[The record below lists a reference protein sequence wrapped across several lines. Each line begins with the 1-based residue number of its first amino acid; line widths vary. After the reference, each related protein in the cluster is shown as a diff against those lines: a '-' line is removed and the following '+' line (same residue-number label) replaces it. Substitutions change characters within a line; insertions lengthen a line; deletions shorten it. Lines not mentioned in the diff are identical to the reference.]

1 MYVAILGAG
10 RVGSSLTSRLL
21 ESGSEVVAI
30 DSDKGKADLLN
41 EAVGKICILGDGSS
55 LSVLEDAGLSRV
67 DVFIATTGQDHINLI
82 VCQIAKEK
90 YNVQTT
96 VSVLNQ
102 QDNEKLFELAGIDL
116 VADVPRLV
124 IGEIETGLAPL
135 LVEEV

>member
-1 MYVAILGAG
+1 MYVAILGAV
-10 RVGSSLTSRLL
+10 RVGLSLASRLL

>member
-10 RVGSSLTSRLL
+10 RVGSTLASRLL
-21 ESGSEVVAI
+21 ESGSEVVVI

-41 EAVGKICILGDGSS
+41 ETVGKICILGDGSS

-67 DVFIATTGQDHINLI
+67 DVFIATTRQDHINLI

-102 QDNEKLFELAGIDL
+102 QDNEKLFELAGIDV
-116 VADVPRLV
+116 VADVPSLV

>member
-10 RVGSSLTSRLL
+10 RVGSTLASRLL
-21 ESGSEVVAI
+21 ESGSEVVMI
-30 DSDKGKADLLN
+30 DSDKGKADILN
-41 EAVGKICILGDGSS
+41 ESVGKICILGDGVS
-55 LSVLEDAGLSRV
+55 LSVLEGAGLDRV

-102 QDNEKLFELAGIDL
+102 QDNEKLFEMAGIDL
-116 VADVPRLV
+116 VADVSRLV
-124 IGEIETGLAPL
+124 IGEIEAELAPL
-135 LVEEV
+135 

>member
-10 RVGSSLTSRLL
+10 RVGLSLASRLL

-67 DVFIATTGQDHINLI
+67 DVFIATTRQDHINLI

-102 QDNEKLFELAGIDL
+102 QDNEKLFELAGIDV
-116 VADVPRLV
+116 VADVPSLV

>member
-10 RVGSSLTSRLL
+10 RVGLSLASRLL

-55 LSVLEDAGLSRV
+55 LSVLDDAGLSRV

-90 YNVQTT
+90 YNVKTT

-116 VADVPRLV
+116 IADVSRLV

>member
-10 RVGSSLTSRLL
+10 RVGLSLASRLL

-41 EAVGKICILGDGSS
+41 EAVGKICILGDGAS

-67 DVFIATTGQDHINLI
+67 DVFIATTRQDHINLI

-102 QDNEKLFELAGIDL
+102 QDNEKLFELAGID
-116 VADVPRLV
+116 VVVDVPRLV

>member
-10 RVGSSLTSRLL
+10 RVGSTLASRLL
-21 ESGSEVVAI
+21 ESGSEVVVI

-41 EAVGKICILGDGSS
+41 ETVGKICILGDGSS

-90 YNVQTT
+90 YNVKTT

-102 QDNEKLFELAGIDL
+102 QDNEKLFELTGIDL
-116 VADVPRLV
+116 IADVSRLV
-124 IGEIETGLAPL
+124 IGEIESGLAPL

>member
-1 MYVAILGAG
+1 M
-10 RVGSSLTSRLL
+10 
-21 ESGSEVVAI
+21 
-30 DSDKGKADLLN
+30 
-41 EAVGKICILGDGSS
+41 GDGAS

-102 QDNEKLFELAGIDL
+102 QDNEKLFEMAGIDL
-116 VADVPRLV
+116 VADVSRLV
-124 IGEIETGLAPL
+124 IGEIEAELAPL

>member
-10 RVGSSLTSRLL
+10 RVGSTLASRLL
-21 ESGSEVVAI
+21 ESGSEVVMI
-30 DSDKGKADLLN
+30 DSDKGKADILN
-41 EAVGKICILGDGSS
+41 ESVGKICILGDGVS
-55 LSVLEDAGLSRV
+55 LSVLEGAGLDRV

-102 QDNEKLFELAGIDL
+102 QDNEKLFEMAGICL
-116 VADVPRLV
+116 LYTSPSPRDS
-124 IGEIETGLAPL
+124 
-135 LVEEV
+135 

>member
-10 RVGSSLTSRLL
+10 RVGSTLASRLL

-67 DVFIATTGQDHINLI
+67 DVFIATTRQDHINLI

-102 QDNEKLFELAGIDL
+102 QDNEKLFELAGIDV
-116 VADVPRLV
+116 VADVPSLV

>member
-10 RVGSSLTSRLL
+10 RVGSTLASRLL

-67 DVFIATTGQDHINLI
+67 DVFIATTRQDHINLI

-102 QDNEKLFELAGIDL
+102 QDNEKLFELAGIDV

>member
-10 RVGSSLTSRLL
+10 RVGSTLASRLL

-41 EAVGKICILGDGSS
+41 ETVGKICILGDGSS

-67 DVFIATTGQDHINLI
+67 DVFIATTRQDHINLI

-90 YNVQTT
+90 YNVKTT
-96 VSVLNQ
+96 VSVFNQ
-102 QDNEKLFELAGIDL
+102 QDN
-116 VADVPRLV
+116 
-124 IGEIETGLAPL
+124 
-135 LVEEV
+135 

>member
-10 RVGSSLTSRLL
+10 RVGSTLASRLL
-21 ESGSEVVAI
+21 ESGSEVVVI

-41 EAVGKICILGDGSS
+41 ETVGKICILGDGSS

-67 DVFIATTGQDHINLI
+67 DVFIATTRQDHINLI

-102 QDNEKLFELAGIDL
+102 QDNEKLFELAGIDV

-124 IGEIETGLAPL
+124 IGEIEIGLAPL

>member
-10 RVGSSLTSRLL
+10 RVGSTLASRLL
-21 ESGSEVVAI
+21 ESGSEVVMI
-30 DSDKGKADLLN
+30 DSDKGKADILN
-41 EAVGKICILGDGSS
+41 ESVGKICILGDGVSRR
-55 LSVLEDAGLSRV
+55 VLEGAGLDRV

-102 QDNEKLFELAGIDL
+102 QDNEKLFEMAGIDL
-116 VADVPRLV
+116 VADVSRLV
-124 IGEIETGLAPL
+124 IGEIEAELAPL

>member
-10 RVGSSLTSRLL
+10 RVGSTLASRLL
-21 ESGSEVVAI
+21 ESGSEVVMI
-30 DSDKGKADLLN
+30 DSDKGKADILN
-41 EAVGKICILGDGSS
+41 ESVGKICILGDGVS
-55 LSVLEDAGLSRV
+55 LSVLEGAGLDRV

-102 QDNEKLFELAGIDL
+102 QDDEKLFEMAGIDL
-116 VADVPRLV
+116 VADVSRLV
-124 IGEIETGLAPL
+124 IGEIEAELAPL

>member
-1 MYVAILGAG
+1 M
-10 RVGSSLTSRLL
+10 
-21 ESGSEVVAI
+21 
-30 DSDKGKADLLN
+30 
-41 EAVGKICILGDGSS
+41 
-55 LSVLEDAGLSRV
+55 EDAGLSRL
-67 DVFIATTGQDHINLI
+67 DVFISTTRQDHINLI

>member
-10 RVGSSLTSRLL
+10 RVGSTLASRLL
-21 ESGSEVVAI
+21 ESGSEVVVI

-41 EAVGKICILGDGSS
+41 ETVGKICILGDGSS

-67 DVFIATTGQDHINLI
+67 DVFIATTRQDHINLI

-102 QDNEKLFELAGIDL
+102 QDNEKLFELAGIDV

>member
-10 RVGSSLTSRLL
+10 RVGSSLAIRLL
-21 ESGSEVVAI
+21 ESGSEVVVI

-41 EAVGKICILGDGSS
+41 ETVGKICILGDGSS

-102 QDNEKLFELAGIDL
+102 QDNEKLFEMAGIDL
-116 VADVPRLV
+116 VADVYRLV
-124 IGEIETGLAPL
+124 IGEIEAELAPL

>member
-10 RVGSSLTSRLL
+10 RVGLSLASRLL

-102 QDNEKLFELAGIDL
+102 QDNEKLFELAGIDV

-135 LVEEV
+135 LMEEV

>member
-10 RVGSSLTSRLL
+10 RVGLSLASRLL

-30 DSDKGKADLLN
+30 DSDKGKADLFN

-67 DVFIATTGQDHINLI
+67 DVFIATTRQDHINLI

-102 QDNEKLFELAGIDL
+102 QDNEKLFELAGIDV

>member
-10 RVGSSLTSRLL
+10 RVGLSLASRLL
-21 ESGSEVVAI
+21 ESGSEVVVI

-41 EAVGKICILGDGSS
+41 ETVGKICILGDGSS

-102 QDNEKLFELAGIDL
+102 QDNEKLFEMAGIDL
-116 VADVPRLV
+116 VADVSRLV
-124 IGEIETGLAPL
+124 IGEIEAELAPL

>member
-10 RVGSSLTSRLL
+10 RVGSTLASRLL

-102 QDNEKLFELAGIDL
+102 QDNEKLFELAGIDV

>member
-10 RVGSSLTSRLL
+10 RVGSTLASRLL
-21 ESGSEVVAI
+21 ESGSEVVMI
-30 DSDKGKADLLN
+30 DSDKGKADILN
-41 EAVGKICILGDGSS
+41 ESVGKICILGDGVS
-55 LSVLEDAGLSRV
+55 LSVLEGAGLDRV

-102 QDNEKLFELAGIDL
+102 QDNEKLFEMAGIDL
-116 VADVPRLV
+116 VADVSRLV
-124 IGEIETGLAPL
+124 IGEIEAELAPL

>member
-1 MYVAILGAG
+1 MEVPFLRAA
-10 RVGSSLTSRLL
+10 RVGLSLASRLL

-102 QDNEKLFELAGIDL
+102 QDNEKLFELAGIDV

-135 LVEEV
+135 LMEEV

>member
-10 RVGSSLTSRLL
+10 RVGSTLASRLL

-82 VCQIAKEK
+82 VCQIAKGK

>member
-10 RVGSSLTSRLL
+10 RVGLSLASRLL

-82 VCQIAKEK
+82 VCQIAKGK

>member
-10 RVGSSLTSRLL
+10 RVGSTLASRLL

-55 LSVLEDAGLSRV
+55 LSVLDDAGLSRV

>member
-10 RVGSSLTSRLL
+10 RVGSTLASRLL
-21 ESGSEVVAI
+21 ESGSEVVVI

-41 EAVGKICILGDGSS
+41 ETVGKICILGDGSS

-90 YNVQTT
+90 YNVKTT

-116 VADVPRLV
+116 IADVSRLV

>member
-10 RVGSSLTSRLL
+10 RVGLSLASRLL

-67 DVFIATTGQDHINLI
+67 DVFIATTRQDHINLI

-102 QDNEKLFELAGIDL
+102 QDNEKLFELAGIDV

>member
-10 RVGSSLTSRLL
+10 RVGSTLASRLL
-21 ESGSEVVAI
+21 ESGSEVVVI

-41 EAVGKICILGDGSS
+41 ETVGKICILGDGSS
-55 LSVLEDAGLSRV
+55 LSVLDDAGLSRV

-116 VADVPRLV
+116 IADVPRLV

>member
-10 RVGSSLTSRLL
+10 RVGSTLASRLL
-21 ESGSEVVAI
+21 ESGSEVVVI

-41 EAVGKICILGDGSS
+41 ETVGKICILGDGSS

-90 YNVQTT
+90 YNVKTT

-124 IGEIETGLAPL
+124 IGDIETGLAPL

>member
-1 MYVAILGAG
+1 MYVAKLGAG
-10 RVGSSLTSRLL
+10 RVGSTLASRLL
-21 ESGSEVVAI
+21 ESGSEVVVI

-41 EAVGKICILGDGSS
+41 ETVGKICILGDGSS

-67 DVFIATTGQDHINLI
+67 DVFIATTRQDHINLI

-90 YNVQTT
+90 YNVKTT

-116 VADVPRLV
+116 IADVSRLV

>member
-10 RVGSSLTSRLL
+10 RVGLSLASRLL

-55 LSVLEDAGLSRV
+55 LSVLDDAGLSRV

-102 QDNEKLFELAGIDL
+102 QDNEKLFELAGIDV

>member
-10 RVGSSLTSRLL
+10 RVGSTLASRLL
-21 ESGSEVVAI
+21 ESGSEVVVI
-30 DSDKGKADLLN
+30 DSEKGKGDLLN
-41 EAVGKICILGDGSS
+41 ETVGKMCILGDGSS

-67 DVFIATTGQDHINLI
+67 DVFIATTRQDHINLI

-90 YNVQTT
+90 YNVKTT

-116 VADVPRLV
+116 IADVSRLV